1 MNRHIKRI
9 ITACFLVGV
18 LFMIAPATSNAQTN
32 SSQWARQTGGA
43 DIKITEQGVSLEC
56 KSGLNVWEYT
66 KETVDITDFS
76 VTFSVGQEAWYGGS
90 ENGMYQTIILKNKQE
105 WGGSYGLFLLLMPSE
120 SGSLRV
126 EGQILNKGYLL
137 SPSYT
142 TFDVDVTKPI
152 TLRGTLEDDSH
163 YKITVDGDDANAY
176 VFEIPINYQFQT
188 ELNGQ
193 GWFCFGVC
201 STKEDKVEMKVES
214 VNGLDLTGT
223 DSGAGATD
231 SSDDSGDAEDEI
243 LKPDGT
249 VGSSSELMVNSGNS
263 QKNSFSGNMDESLYL
278 TLIVCLCVMEIIIV
292 GGVVFFFAYVR
303 KKVKKI
309 NSMVESDDAC
319 GK

>member
-1 MNRHIKRI
+1 MNKHIKRI

-18 LFMIAPATSNAQTN
+18 LCMITPATSKAQTN

-43 DIKITEQGVSLEC
+43 DMKITEQGVSLEC

-66 KETVDITDFS
+66 KETVDINDFS

-137 SPSYT
+137 SPSFT

-152 TLRGTLEDDSH
+152 TLRGTLVDDSH
-163 YKITVDGDDANAY
+163 YKVTVDGDDANAY

-188 ELNGQ
+188 ELNGK

-214 VNGLDLTGT
+214 VNGIDLTGT
-223 DSGAGATD
+223 DSGESATD
-231 SSDDSGDAEDEI
+231 SSDSSEAEDEI

-249 VGSSSELMVNSGNS
+249 VGSSSELKVNDGNS
-263 QKNSFSGNMDESLYL
+263 QRKSFSGDMDVALYL
-278 TLIVCLCVMEIIIV
+278 TLVSCLCVMEIIIV

-309 NSMVESDDAC
+309 NGMVNTDDAS
-319 GK
+319 KK